1 VGLKCK
7 PEEPTGT
14 ARCTKD
20 YKMTPE
26 VTMFID
32 ISTFVRIFHATIVS
46 HTNTSIRHLSSNS
59 FPQLFKEG
67 LATIVRL
74 KKLKKFQQVGSTA
87 FLFVLV
93 QC

>member
-1 VGLKCK
+1 LL
-7 PEEPTGT
+7 E
-14 ARCTKD
+14 
-20 YKMTPE
+20 
-26 VTMFID
+26 F
-32 ISTFVRIFHATIVS
+32 FHTTIVS

-93 QC
+93 QCLTWISCYLFYWRRQYDTDL